1 MIWLIQLQVLCHETH
16 FNALEIE
23 ENLKKKNWT
32 KIGEWTIMEKEMIRN
47 EKQEGMVRLES
58 KGERMRNWEREAV
71 KYIFTC

>member
-1 MIWLIQLQVLCHETH
+1 
-16 FNALEIE
+16 
-23 ENLKKKNWT
+23 
-32 KIGEWTIMEKEMIRN
+32 MIRN